1 MKYKD
6 LVKIL
11 KDNGWTVTKENPHD
25 KAKNPAKPG
34 VKIPI
39 PHHKEIDENL
49 AKKILREAGL
59 R

>member
-1 MKYKD
+1 MKYRD
-6 LVKIL
+6 LVRIL
-11 KDNGWTVTKENPHD
+11 RDNGWTVTKETPHD
-25 KAKNPAKPG
+25 KAKNPSKPG

-39 PHHKEIDENL
+39 PHHREINDDL